1 MCAKRVYMSHNVPC
15 DGASSR
21 HRLEFLDLGS
31 FKINTK
37 SKLFLFVWR
46 VSKIVT
52 WLVALW
58 PLDVSQTVGSQFD
71 PDFQRDLL
79 YSRWNIK
86 GSMDKDLNKT
96 SAGTWARSCIVSRS
110 LITLW
115 YAKRQWYLIDSFIYE
130 PWRWTDC
137 CQTISLTDPYFTHFH
152 KSTKSITTI
161 KGSFFQKVMAKFSN
175 LSNRH
180 ACEPKI
186 VPELLFPVSVVD
198 II

>member
-71 PDFQRDLL
+71 PDLQHNLL
-79 YSRWNIK
+79 HSRWNIK
-86 GSMDKDLNKT
+86 ASMDEDLEE
-96 SAGTWARSCIVSRS
+96 TWARTWAGSWIFSRS
-110 LITLW
+110 LITQ
-115 YAKRQWYLIDSFIYE
+115 KSLICKVLAMLV
-130 PWRWTDC
+130 WL
-137 CQTISLTDPYFTHFH
+137 ISLWTLEVKQT
-152 KSTKSITTI
+152 
-161 KGSFFQKVMAKFSN
+161 V
-175 LSNRH
+175 
-180 ACEPKI
+180 
-186 VPELLFPVSVVD
+186 LLFPYL
-198 II
+198 IILQTWAPP